1 MRVKVTSR
9 TTRLSIFVIDFLSFF
24 ILVFIIFSV
33 LKEIQPKSQS
43 FIIDNNRFIAFILY
57 FSYYFIFEFAFS
69 ATIGKLITK
78 TKVVDSINLS
88 KPPILKIFLR
98 TFCRF
103 IPLEALYIFINENK
117 LTLHDLLSKTT
128 VIHVS

>member
-1 MRVKVTSR
+1 MRVKVSSR
-9 TTRLSIFVIDFLSFF
+9 TTRLSIFVIDILSFF
-24 ILVFIIFSV
+24 ILVLIIFSAI
-33 LKEIQPKSQS
+33 KEIQPKFQS

-88 KPPILKIFLR
+88 KPSILKIFFR
-98 TFCRF
+98 TLCRF
-103 IPLEALYIFINENK
+103 IPLEAFYVLINENK

-128 VIHVS
+128 VIHIS